1 MWIIAKDG
9 FVSLVEHE
17 ADPDLMRARARRREH
32 LAQTFDLPDAA
43 IIDLGPDAPDYR
55 WHADI
60 PRLNVAQVM
69 YDAVLDVD
77 YTSHVKEEV
86 AGDDNAMYTAM
97 LACWTAL
104 HRLQDPPRPVPQR
117 DLWEPIIFAKPDDE
131 PTLWTGGKNK
141 DDTCPACGAVSTFV
155 RGAWETVHE
164 DDCAWFH
171 GPDPTDEPTLGDLG
185 DIADKIG
192 ELADRMR
199 TANDD
204 TPDFTDAD
212 DMPLLEATE
221 EVLAQCEDLSR
232 ADALYVLDAVR
243 AAVEGWDR

>member
-9 FVSLVEHE
+9 FVSLVEHDT
-17 ADPDLMRARARRREH
+17 DPNLMRVRARRREH
-32 LAQTFDLPDAA
+32 LANTFELGDAD
-43 IIDLGPDAPDYR
+43 IIDLGTDAPDYR

-69 YDAVLDVD
+69 YEAVMDID
-77 YTSHVKEEV
+77 YTSHVKENV
-86 AGDDNAMYTAM
+86 AGNDPVMYAAM
-97 LACWTAL
+97 LACWNAL
-104 HRLQDPPRPVPQR
+104 HRLQKDNV
-117 DLWEPIIFAKPDDE
+117 
-131 PTLWTGGKNK
+131 TTGDFVRTEREIDYWVGDK
-141 DDTCPACGAVSTFV
+141 DAAWSTPGACPACGGASTFV

-171 GPDPTDEPTLGDLG
+171 GPDPTDEEPTLGDLG
-185 DIADKIG
+185 ELADKIG

-199 TANDD
+199 AVNED
-204 TPDFTDAD
+204 TPDLTDDSD

-243 AAVEGWDR
+243 ATVEGWDR